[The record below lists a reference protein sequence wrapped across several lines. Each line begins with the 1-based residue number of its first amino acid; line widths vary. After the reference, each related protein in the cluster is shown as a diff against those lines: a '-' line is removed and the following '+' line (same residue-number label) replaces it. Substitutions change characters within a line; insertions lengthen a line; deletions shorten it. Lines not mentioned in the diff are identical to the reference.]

1 MMWGRMASCRRLL
14 IGVFIPTLFSAQ
26 PPLTFDF
33 GSNTKVSDN
42 TIYTAERSYGFD
54 LGSTVTCAEH
64 SCTSD
69 HPFFFSVRVPEGN
82 YNVKLKLGDAAA
94 ESVTTVKAESR
105 RLMLEKV
112 TTVRGQFVTQT
123 FTVNIRSVSISTGGE
138 VALGRQADI
147 RVQRYSPIGERA
159 RDHQG

>member
-14 IGVFIPTLFSAQ
+14 IGVFIPTVFSAEL
-26 PPLTFDF
+26 PLTFDF
-33 GSNTKVSDN
+33 GSNAKVSDN
-42 TIYTAERSYGFD
+42 TIYTPERGYGFD

-112 TTVRGQFVTQT
+112 TTVRGQFVTRTLLST
-123 FTVNIRSVSISTGGE
+123 FAMPRFPPAERSNSRIVKSASC
-138 VALGRQADI
+138 
-147 RVQRYSPIGERA
+147 IGTTS
-159 RDHQG
+159 